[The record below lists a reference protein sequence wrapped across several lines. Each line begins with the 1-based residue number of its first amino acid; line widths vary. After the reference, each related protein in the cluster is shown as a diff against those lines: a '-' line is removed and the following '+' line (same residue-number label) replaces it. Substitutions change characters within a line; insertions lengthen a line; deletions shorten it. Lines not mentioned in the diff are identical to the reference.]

1 VNRRACCRDT
11 FIDARLDGLDSGL
24 SYDSVKIFSSRITR
38 WIVTVVRVKSIDVD
52 TVLDARVEASVAE
65 ICGTERQYLCSRVF
79 DASDGNESVT
89 RFAVWL
95 GGGPL
100 RILIILVVAFVL
112 SKVMRRVIE
121 RVLRR
126 VGAAN
131 GRGTIRR
138 LQAIGIDVPERLG
151 RNDDAHIQARR
162 ESRAASVSAV
172 LASTLGIAIWTIA
185 VIMILGEI
193 GLDIGPIIAGAG
205 IVGLAVGFGAQSLVK
220 DCIAGLFV
228 LMEDQYGIGD
238 VVDLGEAVGTVEAIG
253 LRTTVTRSVDG
264 TVWHVP
270 NGEVRRVGNKSQL
283 WSTAVVDV
291 NVAYESD
298 LAKVRGVLMETAVE
312 VCSSMEWRA
321 DVLGDPEV
329 LGIEALGVDG
339 VSIRTVVKT
348 APGAQWPLQRALRE
362 AFKQALDTA
371 GIDIPFPQRTLW
383 LRNHEG

>member
-1 VNRRACCRDT
+1 
-11 FIDARLDGLDSGL
+11 
-24 SYDSVKIFSSRITR
+24 
-38 WIVTVVRVKSIDVD
+38 
-52 TVLDARVEASVAE
+52 
-65 ICGTERQYLCSRVF
+65 
-79 DASDGNESVT
+79 
-89 RFAVWL
+89 
-95 GGGPL
+95 
-100 RILIILVVAFVL
+100 
-112 SKVMRRVIE
+112 
-121 RVLRR
+121 
-126 VGAAN
+126 
-131 GRGTIRR
+131 
-138 LQAIGIDVPERLG
+138 
-151 RNDDAHIQARR
+151 
-162 ESRAASVSAV
+162 
-172 LASTLGIAIWTIA
+172 
-185 VIMILGEI
+185 
-193 GLDIGPIIAGAG
+193 
-205 IVGLAVGFGAQSLVK
+205 
-220 DCIAGLFV
+220 
-228 LMEDQYGIGD
+228 
-238 VVDLGEAVGTVEAIG
+238 VGTVEAIG